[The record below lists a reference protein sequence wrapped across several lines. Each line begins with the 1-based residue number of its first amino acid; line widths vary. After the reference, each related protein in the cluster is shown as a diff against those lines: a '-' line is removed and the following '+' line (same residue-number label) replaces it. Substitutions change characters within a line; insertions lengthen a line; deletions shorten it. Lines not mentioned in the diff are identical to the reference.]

1 MCERHKRGEN
11 MSDFGGMEELL
22 QDFLMESTDLL
33 SDVDNKLVELE
44 KRPEDKALLNDIFR
58 GFHTIKGGAGFL
70 NVGPMVN
77 LCHRTENLFDKL
89 RNGEL
94 HITPEVM
101 DVILDATGIVRD
113 MFGTLGQGLMVA
125 EADADV
131 LNALDAVL
139 SGQQLSKS
147 EPAAAAPV
155 EAVAAPAPVAAPA
168 DGPDWNALHQAI
180 VPQAA
185 APAPVAAPAA
195 PAPVASPAPAP
206 VAAPAPVVHAPVQ
219 ELVTAAEHIPAAKPA
234 AKPVASKQPSSA
246 GNSSGPQENT
256 IRIDTVRLDMVLNLS
271 GEIGLTKNRL
281 TTLRTEILQGNR
293 DGNTLRS
300 LDEAI
305 SQLDLLVGDLQN
317 AVMKTRMQPIGRL
330 FQKYPRLARDLARQL
345 GKEVELVLS
354 GEETELDKTMIEDL
368 NDPLVHLV
376 RNAVDHGVESPE
388 ERMAVGKKP
397 QSLIQLTA
405 EQVGDHIQIE
415 ITDDGKGMNPDALRR
430 KAIEKGLIDQETA
443 NGLDEKQCLQLIFMP
458 GFSTKDQISSVSG
471 RGVGMD
477 VVRTNIQKLNGRIDI
492 NSIPGEGTRISI
504 SLPLTL
510 AILPVL
516 VVRACNQPFAV
527 PLAMVR
533 EIITIDPNAV
543 QEVSGKPTI
552 VVRDEILPLRT
563 LAGLLGWEPTQ
574 KPYFGVLMQSAE
586 KSFILAIDSF
596 VGRDDVVIKPLQNI
610 RPKGVAGAT
619 LSGDGSVVLVLD
631 MEDLLS
637 SSDGTNGQVRTSELI
652 TV

>member
-1 MCERHKRGEN
+1 
-11 MSDFGGMEELL
+11 
-22 QDFLMESTDLL
+22 MESTDLL

-70 NVGPMVN
+70 NVTSLVN

-94 HITPEVM
+94 SISSEVM

-113 MFGTLGQGLMVA
+113 MFSTLGQGLMPG
-125 EADADV
+125 DADPSV
-131 LNALDAVL
+131 LAALDAVL
-139 SGQQLSKS
+139 AGEALSVNKPAPAPAS
-147 EPAAAAPV
+147 SPAATPQPPQNGPDWNTLHQAVTSSATQPAAPTV
-155 EAVAAPAPVAAPA
+155 DSTPPQPKAVPQAAPEAAPAPAP
-168 DGPDWNALHQAI
+168 D
-180 VPQAA
+180 
-185 APAPVAAPAA
+185 
-195 PAPVASPAPAP
+195 
-206 VAAPAPVVHAPVQ
+206 PVVATQ
-219 ELVTAAEHIPAAKPA
+219 ESKPA
-234 AKPVASKQPSSA
+234 AKTPAPTMSKS
-246 GNSSGPQENT
+246 GGGVSSGPQENT
-256 IRIDTVRLDMVLNLS
+256 IRIDTQRLDMVLNLS

-281 TTLRTEILQGNR
+281 TTLRTEILQGSR
-293 DGNTLRS
+293 DTNTLRS

-376 RNAVDHGVESPE
+376 RNAVDHGVESSE
-388 ERMAVGKKP
+388 DRIASGKKP
-397 QSLIQLTA
+397 QSVIQLTA
-405 EQVGDHIQIE
+405 EQVGDHILIE
-415 ITDDGKGMNPDALRR
+415 IMDDGKGMNADQLRR
-430 KAIEKGLIDQETA
+430 KAVEKGLIDQETA
-443 NGLDEKQCLQLIFMP
+443 NGLDEKQCLQLIFLP

-533 EIITIDPNAV
+533 EIITIDPNAI
-543 QEVSGKPTI
+543 QEVSGRPTI
-552 VVRDEILPLRT
+552 VVRDEILPLKT

-586 KSFILAIDSF
+586 KAFILAIDSF

-637 SSDGTNGQVRTSELI
+637 SSESSGITVRTSELI
-652 TV
+652 SI

>member
-1 MCERHKRGEN
+1 
-11 MSDFGGMEELL
+11 MSEFGGMEELL
-22 QDFLMESTDLL
+22 GDFLMESTDLL

-70 NVGPMVN
+70 NVIPMVN

-94 HITPEVM
+94 HITSEVM

-113 MFGTLGQGLMVA
+113 MFGTLSQGLMPGD
-125 EADADV
+125 ADARV
-131 LNALDAVL
+131 LAALDAAL
-139 SGQQLSKS
+139 AGQPLAA
-147 EPAAAAPV
+147 EAPPEPAVVAAPAAAPAAAAPSGS
-155 EAVAAPAPVAAPA
+155 
-168 DGPDWNALHQAI
+168 GPDWNQLYQA
-180 VPQAA
+180 VAPASAA
-185 APAPVAAPAA
+185 APAT
-195 PAPVASPAPAP
+195 PAPAP
-206 VAAPAPVVHAPVQ
+206 AATPAAAALAPAPQP
-219 ELVTAAEHIPAAKPA
+219 PAVAKPA
-234 AKPVASKQPSSA
+234 PKPAPAKTGGGGPAA
-246 GNSSGPQENT
+246 SGPQENT

-293 DGNTLRS
+293 DTNTLRS

-376 RNAVDHGVESPE
+376 RNAVDHGIESPE
-388 ERMAVGKKP
+388 DRIASGKKP
-397 QSLIQLTA
+397 QALVQLTA
-405 EQVGDHIQIE
+405 EQVGDHILIE

-443 NGLDEKQCLQLIFMP
+443 NTLDEKQCLQLIFLP

-492 NSIPGEGTRISI
+492 SSAAGEGTRISI

-533 EIITIDPNAV
+533 EIITIDGNAI

-552 VVRDEILPLRT
+552 VVRDEILPLKT
-563 LAGLLGWEPTQ
+563 LASLLSWEPTQ

-631 MEDLLS
+631 MEDLLAS
-637 SSDGTNGQVRTSELI
+637 SENNNTQARTTDMI
-652 TV
+652 AT

>member
-1 MCERHKRGEN
+1 
-11 MSDFGGMEELL
+11 MSEFGGMEELL
-22 QDFLMESTDLL
+22 QDFLMESNDLL

-44 KRPEDKALLNDIFR
+44 KRPDDKALLNDIFR

-70 NVGPMVN
+70 NVNPMVT

-94 HITPEVM
+94 SISPELM
-101 DVILDATGIVRD
+101 DVILTATGTVQD
-113 MFGTLGQGLMVA
+113 MFGTLGQGLMPGPCDPA
-125 EADADV
+125 LLA
-131 LNALDAVL
+131 ALDAVL
-139 SGQQLSKS
+139 AGEKPGAVGAAGSFAAA
-147 EPAAAAPV
+147 PAAAAP
-155 EAVAAPAPVAAPA
+155 AAPA
-168 DGPDWNALHQAI
+168 
-180 VPQAA
+180 
-185 APAPVAAPAA
+185 APVAAPAA
-195 PAPVASPAPAP
+195 PAAAAPAQGSGPDWNALHQGVTGAAAPAAAPAPAPAAAPAPAPAP
-206 VAAPAPVVHAPVQ
+206 VAAAPAPAPVQHAHV
-219 ELVTAAEHIPAAKPA
+219 PAAP
-234 AKPVASKQPSSA
+234 AKPQPVAQSKSS
-246 GNSSGPQENT
+246 GNASGPQENT
-256 IRIDTVRLDMVLNLS
+256 IRIDTVRLDLVLNLS

-281 TTLRTEILQGNR
+281 TTLRTEILQGNN
-293 DGNTLRS
+293 DTNTLRS
-300 LDEAI
+300 LDESI

-376 RNAVDHGVESPE
+376 RNSVDHGAELPN
-388 ERMAVGKKP
+388 ERIAAGKKP
-397 QSLIQLTA
+397 QATIQLTA
-405 EQVGDHIQIE
+405 EQVGDHILIE
-415 ITDDGKGMNPDALRR
+415 ITDDGRGMNADALRR
-430 KAIEKGLIDQETA
+430 KAIEKGLLDPETA
-443 NGLDEKQCLQLIFMP
+443 NSLDEKQCLQLIFLP

-492 NSIPGEGTRISI
+492 NSVPGDGTRISI

-516 VVRACNQPFAV
+516 VVRVCNQAFAV

-533 EIITIDPNAV
+533 EIITIDPNAI

-552 VVRDEILPLRT
+552 VVRDEILPLKT
-563 LAGLLGWEPTQ
+563 LAGLLSWEPTQ
-574 KPYFGVLMQSAE
+574 KPCFGVLMQSAE
-586 KSFILAIDSF
+586 KAFILAIDSF
-596 VGRDDVVIKPLQNI
+596 IGRDDVVIKPLQNI

-631 MEDLLS
+631 MEDLLTAS
-637 SSDGTNGQVRTSELI
+637 ESGSGTRMSELI
-652 TV
+652 TI